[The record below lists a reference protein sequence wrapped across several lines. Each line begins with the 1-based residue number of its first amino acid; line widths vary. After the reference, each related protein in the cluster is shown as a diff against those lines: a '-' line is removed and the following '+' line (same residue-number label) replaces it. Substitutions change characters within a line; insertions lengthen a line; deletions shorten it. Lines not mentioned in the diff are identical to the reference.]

1 MAIPFRD
8 FFEFLFNG
16 GKGIRTNQLDGEIT
30 QAQLADDTG
39 IREYV
44 GESFTHDSVNN
55 RITGNVRGLDTG
67 DTFERYSR
75 MIAFSPDPLGRQ
87 SDALRMVAHT
97 VNLPLVDRDGQPVS
111 ARQITPGR
119 LYEILQAFSAFAFIQ
134 PLGLRPQDYKI
145 LSAISEDETF
155 TEAEILAGTESPTD
169 SNVLNTPIFDD
180 FVSRVSIRERGSGYT
195 SAPTVQFSGGGGT
208 GAAATAEVLHSVQR
222 VTLAT
227 FGSDYTSA
235 PTVQFSGGGGTGA
248 AATAI
253 IGNGFVIDI
262 RLTDAGT
269 GYTSIPTVTLTGG
282 GGTGA
287 TANATVGSDVESIT
301 VTAEGAGYTSA
312 PTVTLSGGGGTGA
325 DARAILGANRYLA
338 FGVPDDTGDISGI
351 ILRNTNEL
359 SYFERVAGTIEVTG
373 RDYKFWRSRNQA
385 GPVSSDNEYTIE
397 QLQEFA

>member
-8 FFEFLFNG
+8 FFEFKFNNG
-16 GKGIRTNQLDGEIT
+16 RGIRTAQLDGEIT

-55 RITGNVRGLDTG
+55 RITGSVRGLDTG

-87 SDALRMVAHT
+87 SDALRMVAHN

-195 SAPTVQFSGGGGT
+195 SAPTVQFSGGGGI
-208 GAAATAEVLHSVQR
+208 R
-222 VTLAT
+222 
-227 FGSDYTSA
+227 
-235 PTVQFSGGGGTGA
+235 SGGDGGSVAQRPKSDLSHFWLGLHISPDS
-248 AATAI
+248 AI
-253 IGNGFVIDI
+253 FGRRWD
-262 RLTDAGT
+262 RR
-269 GYTSIPTVTLTGG
+269 GG
-282 GGTGA
+282 DGDNRKWLRHRHSA
-287 TANATVGSDVESIT
+287 DRRWNRIHKHSDCH
-301 VTAEGAGYTSA
+301 AH
-312 PTVTLSGGGGTGA
+312 
-325 DARAILGANRYLA
+325 
-338 FGVPDDTGDISGI
+338 
-351 ILRNTNEL
+351 
-359 SYFERVAGTIEVTG
+359 G
-373 RDYKFWRSRNQA
+373 RWRDRSNCKCDSRQRR
-385 GPVSSDNEYTIE
+385 
-397 QLQEFA
+397 